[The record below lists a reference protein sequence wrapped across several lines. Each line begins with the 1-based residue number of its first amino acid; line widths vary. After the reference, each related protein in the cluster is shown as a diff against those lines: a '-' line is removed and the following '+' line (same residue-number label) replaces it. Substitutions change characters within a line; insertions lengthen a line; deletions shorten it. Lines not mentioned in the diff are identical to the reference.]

1 MARDLTK
8 LMPVHESL
16 PRLVKEF
23 PKLKRLVDFLGEPT
37 AASFLEQFA
46 GELIYLP
53 SKITLNRMVRDEY
66 ILRSLRGKRRN
77 GREYEAEVIRLASLF
92 GLSEKFIEHK
102 YEHLRKNGKYV

>member
-16 PRLVKEF
+16 PRLIKEF
-23 PKLKRLVDFLGEPT
+23 PRLKRLVDFLGEPT

-53 SKITLNRMVRDEY
+53 STITLNRMVRDEY
-66 ILRSLRGKRRN
+66 IFRSLRGKRKD
-77 GREYEAEVIRLASLF
+77 GREYEAEVMRLASLF

-102 YEHLRKNGKYV
+102 YEHLRKNGK